1 MNRDI
6 VHVFHIRNFS
16 TGFDKKIPNL
26 ILVPYSFDTAHSV
39 YGAQID
45 WYYISQKATVRT
57 GMIWSH
63 RVVNMNLVK
72 TYDCY

>member
-45 WYYISQKATVRT
+45 
-57 GMIWSH
+57 
-63 RVVNMNLVK
+63 
-72 TYDCY
+72 